1 MGLFKPEIG
10 LVFWMLVVFLII
22 LAILAK
28 YAWPV
33 IIRSIEQRAD
43 FIDSGVKFTREAK
56 QRLDEVETKVEE
68 MLAEAHRK
76 QLAAL
81 QETER
86 MKREMIE
93 NAKKEAA
100 DEVRKMMEEAKASM
114 EQAKRE
120 AEKQMRRQVSR
131 LSLEI
136 AEKVLRKDWWIECWM
151 SWNQLRNCNDMDE
164 GLIARRYALAML
176 KVAQKYNAAEEVYQ
190 KMKTFEQNYIS
201 HPDLHKAL
209 LNPILSPRDK
219 EQLLTIAIGIEP
231 GTLYLRG
238 IRLLIKNHR
247 EMYIR
252 SICLMYQ
259 KLYRKVYQ
267 IGRIKIITAVALKQ
281 ETLDRIKKLVTD
293 RTSRQIE
300 FVEKVDPAIIGGF
313 VLRVN
318 SMQLDYSVGG
328 ELKKIAKQLK

>member
-1 MGLFKPEIG
+1 
-10 LVFWMLVVFLII
+10 
-22 LAILAK
+22 
-28 YAWPV
+28 
-33 IIRSIEQRAD
+33 
-43 FIDSGVKFTREAK
+43 
-56 QRLDEVETKVEE
+56 
-68 MLAEAHRK
+68 
-76 QLAAL
+76 
-81 QETER
+81 
-86 MKREMIE
+86 
-93 NAKKEAA
+93 
-100 DEVRKMMEEAKASM
+100 
-114 EQAKRE
+114 
-120 AEKQMRRQVSR
+120 
-131 LSLEI
+131 
-136 AEKVLRKDWWIECWM
+136 
-151 SWNQLRNCNDMDE
+151 MDE

-281 ETLDRIKKLVTD
+281 ETLDRIKKTGNGPDFQTD
-293 RTSRQIE
+293 RICRKGRSGYYRGLCTPGKFHAARLFSRRR
-300 FVEKVDPAIIGGF
+300 VEKNRKAIEIGE
-313 VLRVN
+313 
-318 SMQLDYSVGG
+318 DKY
-328 ELKKIAKQLK
+328 K

>member
-1 MGLFKPEIG
+1 
-10 LVFWMLVVFLII
+10 
-22 LAILAK
+22 
-28 YAWPV
+28 
-33 IIRSIEQRAD
+33 
-43 FIDSGVKFTREAK
+43 
-56 QRLDEVETKVEE
+56 
-68 MLAEAHRK
+68 
-76 QLAAL
+76 
-81 QETER
+81 
-86 MKREMIE
+86 
-93 NAKKEAA
+93 
-100 DEVRKMMEEAKASM
+100 
-114 EQAKRE
+114 
-120 AEKQMRRQVSR
+120 
-131 LSLEI
+131 
-136 AEKVLRKDWWIECWM
+136 
-151 SWNQLRNCNDMDE
+151 MDE

-281 ETLDRIKKLVTD
+281 VTD

>member
-1 MGLFKPEIG
+1 
-10 LVFWMLVVFLII
+10 
-22 LAILAK
+22 
-28 YAWPV
+28 
-33 IIRSIEQRAD
+33 
-43 FIDSGVKFTREAK
+43 
-56 QRLDEVETKVEE
+56 
-68 MLAEAHRK
+68 
-76 QLAAL
+76 
-81 QETER
+81 
-86 MKREMIE
+86 
-93 NAKKEAA
+93 
-100 DEVRKMMEEAKASM
+100 
-114 EQAKRE
+114 
-120 AEKQMRRQVSR
+120 
-131 LSLEI
+131 
-136 AEKVLRKDWWIECWM
+136 
-151 SWNQLRNCNDMDE
+151 MDE

-219 EQLLTIAIGIEP
+219 EQLLTLAIGIEP

-259 KLYRKVYQ
+259 KLYR
-267 IGRIKIITAVALKQ
+267 KIITAVALKQ

>member
-1 MGLFKPEIG
+1 
-10 LVFWMLVVFLII
+10 
-22 LAILAK
+22 
-28 YAWPV
+28 
-33 IIRSIEQRAD
+33 
-43 FIDSGVKFTREAK
+43 
-56 QRLDEVETKVEE
+56 
-68 MLAEAHRK
+68 
-76 QLAAL
+76 
-81 QETER
+81 
-86 MKREMIE
+86 
-93 NAKKEAA
+93 
-100 DEVRKMMEEAKASM
+100 
-114 EQAKRE
+114 
-120 AEKQMRRQVSR
+120 
-131 LSLEI
+131 
-136 AEKVLRKDWWIECWM
+136 M

-176 KVAQKYNAAEEVYQ
+176 KVAQKYNAAEEV
-190 KMKTFEQNYIS
+190 
-201 HPDLHKAL
+201 L

>member
-1 MGLFKPEIG
+1 
-10 LVFWMLVVFLII
+10 
-22 LAILAK
+22 
-28 YAWPV
+28 
-33 IIRSIEQRAD
+33 
-43 FIDSGVKFTREAK
+43 
-56 QRLDEVETKVEE
+56 
-68 MLAEAHRK
+68 
-76 QLAAL
+76 
-81 QETER
+81 
-86 MKREMIE
+86 
-93 NAKKEAA
+93 
-100 DEVRKMMEEAKASM
+100 
-114 EQAKRE
+114 
-120 AEKQMRRQVSR
+120 
-131 LSLEI
+131 
-136 AEKVLRKDWWIECWM
+136 M

-201 HPDLHKAL
+201 HPDLH
-209 LNPILSPRDK
+209 
-219 EQLLTIAIGIEP
+219 
-231 GTLYLRG
+231 
-238 IRLLIKNHR
+238 
-247 EMYIR
+247 
-252 SICLMYQ
+252 
-259 KLYRKVYQ
+259 KVYQ

>member
-1 MGLFKPEIG
+1 
-10 LVFWMLVVFLII
+10 
-22 LAILAK
+22 
-28 YAWPV
+28 
-33 IIRSIEQRAD
+33 
-43 FIDSGVKFTREAK
+43 
-56 QRLDEVETKVEE
+56 
-68 MLAEAHRK
+68 
-76 QLAAL
+76 
-81 QETER
+81 
-86 MKREMIE
+86 
-93 NAKKEAA
+93 
-100 DEVRKMMEEAKASM
+100 
-114 EQAKRE
+114 
-120 AEKQMRRQVSR
+120 
-131 LSLEI
+131 
-136 AEKVLRKDWWIECWM
+136 
-151 SWNQLRNCNDMDE
+151 MDE

-267 IGRIKIITAVALKQ
+267 IGRIKIITA
-281 ETLDRIKKLVTD
+281 
-293 RTSRQIE
+293 
-300 FVEKVDPAIIGGF
+300 GGF
-313 VLRVN
+313 
-318 SMQLDYSVGG
+318 
-328 ELKKIAKQLK
+328 

>member
-1 MGLFKPEIG
+1 
-10 LVFWMLVVFLII
+10 
-22 LAILAK
+22 
-28 YAWPV
+28 
-33 IIRSIEQRAD
+33 
-43 FIDSGVKFTREAK
+43 
-56 QRLDEVETKVEE
+56 
-68 MLAEAHRK
+68 
-76 QLAAL
+76 
-81 QETER
+81 
-86 MKREMIE
+86 
-93 NAKKEAA
+93 
-100 DEVRKMMEEAKASM
+100 
-114 EQAKRE
+114 
-120 AEKQMRRQVSR
+120 
-131 LSLEI
+131 
-136 AEKVLRKDWWIECWM
+136 
-151 SWNQLRNCNDMDE
+151 MDE

-267 IGRIKIITAVALKQ
+267 IGRIKDFQT
-281 ETLDRIKKLVTD
+281 DRICRKGRSGYYRGLCTPGKFHAARLF
-293 RTSRQIE
+293 SRRR
-300 FVEKVDPAIIGGF
+300 VEKNRKAIEIGE
-313 VLRVN
+313 
-318 SMQLDYSVGG
+318 DKY
-328 ELKKIAKQLK
+328 K

>member
-1 MGLFKPEIG
+1 
-10 LVFWMLVVFLII
+10 
-22 LAILAK
+22 
-28 YAWPV
+28 
-33 IIRSIEQRAD
+33 
-43 FIDSGVKFTREAK
+43 
-56 QRLDEVETKVEE
+56 
-68 MLAEAHRK
+68 
-76 QLAAL
+76 
-81 QETER
+81 
-86 MKREMIE
+86 
-93 NAKKEAA
+93 
-100 DEVRKMMEEAKASM
+100 
-114 EQAKRE
+114 
-120 AEKQMRRQVSR
+120 
-131 LSLEI
+131 
-136 AEKVLRKDWWIECWM
+136 
-151 SWNQLRNCNDMDE
+151 MDE

-190 KMKTFEQNYIS
+190 KMKNFEQNYIS

-252 SICLMYQ
+252 SICLM
-259 KLYRKVYQ
+259 YQ

>member
-1 MGLFKPEIG
+1 
-10 LVFWMLVVFLII
+10 
-22 LAILAK
+22 
-28 YAWPV
+28 
-33 IIRSIEQRAD
+33 
-43 FIDSGVKFTREAK
+43 
-56 QRLDEVETKVEE
+56 
-68 MLAEAHRK
+68 
-76 QLAAL
+76 
-81 QETER
+81 
-86 MKREMIE
+86 
-93 NAKKEAA
+93 
-100 DEVRKMMEEAKASM
+100 
-114 EQAKRE
+114 
-120 AEKQMRRQVSR
+120 
-131 LSLEI
+131 
-136 AEKVLRKDWWIECWM
+136 
-151 SWNQLRNCNDMDE
+151 MDE

-252 SICLMYQ
+252 S

>member
-1 MGLFKPEIG
+1 
-10 LVFWMLVVFLII
+10 
-22 LAILAK
+22 
-28 YAWPV
+28 
-33 IIRSIEQRAD
+33 
-43 FIDSGVKFTREAK
+43 
-56 QRLDEVETKVEE
+56 
-68 MLAEAHRK
+68 
-76 QLAAL
+76 
-81 QETER
+81 
-86 MKREMIE
+86 
-93 NAKKEAA
+93 
-100 DEVRKMMEEAKASM
+100 
-114 EQAKRE
+114 
-120 AEKQMRRQVSR
+120 
-131 LSLEI
+131 
-136 AEKVLRKDWWIECWM
+136 
-151 SWNQLRNCNDMDE
+151 MDE

-300 FVEKVDPAIIGGF
+300 FVEKVDPAIIGLCTPGKF
-313 VLRVN
+313 HAARLFSRRRVEKN
-318 SMQLDYSVGG
+318 RKAIEIG
-328 ELKKIAKQLK
+328 EDKYK

>member
-1 MGLFKPEIG
+1 
-10 LVFWMLVVFLII
+10 
-22 LAILAK
+22 
-28 YAWPV
+28 
-33 IIRSIEQRAD
+33 
-43 FIDSGVKFTREAK
+43 
-56 QRLDEVETKVEE
+56 
-68 MLAEAHRK
+68 
-76 QLAAL
+76 
-81 QETER
+81 
-86 MKREMIE
+86 
-93 NAKKEAA
+93 
-100 DEVRKMMEEAKASM
+100 
-114 EQAKRE
+114 
-120 AEKQMRRQVSR
+120 
-131 LSLEI
+131 
-136 AEKVLRKDWWIECWM
+136 
-151 SWNQLRNCNDMDE
+151 MDE

-281 ETLDRIKKLVTD
+281 ETLDRIKTGDGPDFQTD
-293 RTSRQIE
+293 RICRKGRSGYYRGLCTPGKFHAARLFSRRR
-300 FVEKVDPAIIGGF
+300 VEKNRKAIEIGE
-313 VLRVN
+313 
-318 SMQLDYSVGG
+318 DKY
-328 ELKKIAKQLK
+328 K

>member
-1 MGLFKPEIG
+1 
-10 LVFWMLVVFLII
+10 
-22 LAILAK
+22 
-28 YAWPV
+28 
-33 IIRSIEQRAD
+33 
-43 FIDSGVKFTREAK
+43 
-56 QRLDEVETKVEE
+56 
-68 MLAEAHRK
+68 
-76 QLAAL
+76 
-81 QETER
+81 
-86 MKREMIE
+86 
-93 NAKKEAA
+93 
-100 DEVRKMMEEAKASM
+100 
-114 EQAKRE
+114 
-120 AEKQMRRQVSR
+120 
-131 LSLEI
+131 
-136 AEKVLRKDWWIECWM
+136 
-151 SWNQLRNCNDMDE
+151 MDE

-267 IGRIKIITAVALKQ
+267 IGRIK
-281 ETLDRIKKLVTD
+281 KLVTD

>member
-1 MGLFKPEIG
+1 
-10 LVFWMLVVFLII
+10 
-22 LAILAK
+22 
-28 YAWPV
+28 
-33 IIRSIEQRAD
+33 
-43 FIDSGVKFTREAK
+43 
-56 QRLDEVETKVEE
+56 
-68 MLAEAHRK
+68 
-76 QLAAL
+76 
-81 QETER
+81 
-86 MKREMIE
+86 
-93 NAKKEAA
+93 
-100 DEVRKMMEEAKASM
+100 
-114 EQAKRE
+114 
-120 AEKQMRRQVSR
+120 
-131 LSLEI
+131 
-136 AEKVLRKDWWIECWM
+136 
-151 SWNQLRNCNDMDE
+151 MDE

-267 IGRIKIITAVALKQ
+267 IGGCFEAGDAGPDKKTGDGPDFQ
-281 ETLDRIKKLVTD
+281 TDRICRKGRSGYYRGLCTPGKFHAARLF
-293 RTSRQIE
+293 SRRR
-300 FVEKVDPAIIGGF
+300 VEKNRKAIEIGE
-313 VLRVN
+313 
-318 SMQLDYSVGG
+318 DKY
-328 ELKKIAKQLK
+328 K

>member
-1 MGLFKPEIG
+1 
-10 LVFWMLVVFLII
+10 
-22 LAILAK
+22 
-28 YAWPV
+28 
-33 IIRSIEQRAD
+33 
-43 FIDSGVKFTREAK
+43 
-56 QRLDEVETKVEE
+56 
-68 MLAEAHRK
+68 
-76 QLAAL
+76 
-81 QETER
+81 
-86 MKREMIE
+86 
-93 NAKKEAA
+93 
-100 DEVRKMMEEAKASM
+100 
-114 EQAKRE
+114 
-120 AEKQMRRQVSR
+120 
-131 LSLEI
+131 
-136 AEKVLRKDWWIECWM
+136 
-151 SWNQLRNCNDMDE
+151 
-164 GLIARRYALAML
+164 
-176 KVAQKYNAAEEVYQ
+176 
-190 KMKTFEQNYIS
+190 MKTFEQNYIS

-281 ETLDRIKKLVTD
+281 
-293 RTSRQIE
+293 
-300 FVEKVDPAIIGGF
+300 VEKVDPAIIGGF

>member
-1 MGLFKPEIG
+1 
-10 LVFWMLVVFLII
+10 
-22 LAILAK
+22 
-28 YAWPV
+28 
-33 IIRSIEQRAD
+33 
-43 FIDSGVKFTREAK
+43 
-56 QRLDEVETKVEE
+56 
-68 MLAEAHRK
+68 
-76 QLAAL
+76 
-81 QETER
+81 
-86 MKREMIE
+86 
-93 NAKKEAA
+93 
-100 DEVRKMMEEAKASM
+100 
-114 EQAKRE
+114 
-120 AEKQMRRQVSR
+120 
-131 LSLEI
+131 
-136 AEKVLRKDWWIECWM
+136 
-151 SWNQLRNCNDMDE
+151 MDE

-281 ETLDRIKKLVTD
+281 
-293 RTSRQIE
+293 TSRQIE